1 MYPKKIL
8 VVDDEPH
15 ITHVVTLKLT
25 NAGFNVQQAHDGEE
39 AFQIA
44 CQGGFDLVI
53 SDLQMPYMDGVEL
66 AVALRNKSATRDLPV
81 VLLTARGYA
90 VEQEDIDRTNIADV
104 LTKPFSPRRI
114 LEKVHEVIGSPTD
127 AEDSGSETNRS
138 EAA

>member
-1 MYPKKIL
+1 MSAKKIL

-25 NAGFNVQQAHDGEE
+25 NAGYVVQQAHDGEE
-39 AFQIA
+39 AYQIA

-66 AVALRNKSATRDLPV
+66 AVALRNKSVTRELPV

-90 VEQEDIDRTNIADV
+90 VEQEDIDRTNIAEV

-114 LEKVHEVIGSPTD
+114 LEKVHEVIGPPTD
-127 AEDSGSETNRS
+127 AEAAGDTPDLS